1 MIKIYFLFTFFIST
15 LAISQTNFAGNTKTG
30 FGAPVG
36 NGTLAV
42 SDNGELITFKLTK
55 GAGNFNDVLVL
66 YIDSKNGG
74 FSTTS
79 GFLDIGTPP
88 DGDGS
93 RRAISGFN
101 GTERSTLTFPAAFMP
116 DFAIAA
122 GNDFAGLYVLQGGS
136 TAHTYVTSAN
146 ITPSNTNTSPTYT
159 FTVNKADLGLT
170 GGVLGFKFLG
180 TYISRTAYRADEAI
194 GDPMTGFVQGYNNQT
209 IVSFNTYLSGILPVK
224 LVGFKAVKESSVVK
238 LNWTVAQEANIEN
251 YQVQRSKDGIN
262 FTTIQTIQA
271 RNQSA
276 YQPNYTLT
284 DASPLKGV
292 NYYRL
297 AIIENGRKELSGVVT
312 VTMSQAGNN
321 FTINYIPGSTKLN
334 IRLIGLDAGNYS
346 VSVVNAGGQVLQN
359 MRLTHDGAEVN
370 KEVTLKG
377 GLSKGIYRVVLLN
390 NNNRSSQAF
399 MVP

>member
-1 MIKIYFLFTFFIST
+1 MKKIYFLFTFFIST
-15 LAISQTNFAGNTKTG
+15 LAIAQTNYPGNAKTG
-30 FGAPVG
+30 FGGPVG

-66 YIDSKNGG
+66 YIDSKSGG

-79 GFLDIGTPP
+79 GFLDIA
-88 DGDGS
+88 DGS
-93 RRAISGFN
+93 RKAISGFN
-101 GTERSTLTFPAAFMP
+101 GGTERSTLTFPAAFVP

-122 GNDFAGLYVLQGGS
+122 GNDFAGLWVLQGGS
-136 TAHTYVTSAN
+136 TMHTYIASAN
-146 ITPSNTNTSPTYT
+146 VTPSNINTSPTYT
-159 FTVNKADLGLT
+159 FSVNKADLGLT

-194 GDPMTGFVQGYNNQT
+194 GDPMTGFTQGYNNQT
-209 IVSFNTYLSGILPVK
+209 IVSFNTYLSSILPVK
-224 LVGFKAVKESSVVK
+224 LVGFKAIKESNLVK
-238 LNWTVAQEANIEN
+238 LNWTVAQESNIEN
-251 YQVQRSKDGIN
+251 YQIQRSKDGIN

-271 RNQSA
+271 RNQSS

-297 AIIENGRKELSGVVT
+297 VISENGRKELSGIAT
-312 VTMSQAGNN
+312 VTMSQTGNN
-321 FTINYIPGSTKLN
+321 FTINYTPGSTKLN

-346 VSVVNAGGQVLQN
+346 VSVVNAGGQVLQS
-359 MRLTHDGAEVN
+359 MRLTHDGSEVN
-370 KEVTLKG
+370 KEVNLKG

-390 NNNRSSQAF
+390 DNNRSSQAF

>member
-1 MIKIYFLFTFFIST
+1 MKKIYFLFTFFIST
-15 LAISQTNFAGNTKTG
+15 LAMSQTNFPGNGKSG
-30 FGAPVG
+30 FGGTVG
-36 NGTLAV
+36 NGSISV
-42 SDNGELITFKLTK
+42 SDNETTVTFVLNR
-55 GAGNFNDVLVL
+55 GAGNFTNALVIF
-66 YIDSKNGG
+66 IDSKAGG

-79 GFLDIGTPP
+79 GFTDQS
-88 DGDGS
+88 DGL
-93 RRAISGFN
+93 RKAISGLY
-101 GTERSTLTFPAAFMP
+101 GTNRSALTFPEGFTP
-116 DFAIAA
+116 DYAIAFDK
-122 GNDFAGLYVLQGGS
+122 GFGGLWTLQNGTS
-136 TAHTYVTSAN
+136 HTYITSTNLAPTNSETSA
-146 ITPSNTNTSPTYT
+146 TYT
-159 FTVNKADLGLT
+159 VTATKADLGIT
-170 GGVLGFKFLG
+170 GGVTFKFLA
-180 TYISRTAYRADEAI
+180 TYISNTGYRSNEAV
-194 GDPMTGFVQGYNNQT
+194 GDMMTGFTEGWVNQT
-209 IVSFNTYLSGILPVK
+209 ITTFNTYNSPTLPVK

>member
-15 LAISQTNFAGNTKTG
+15 LAMSQTNFPGNGKSG
-30 FGAPVG
+30 FGGTVG
-36 NGTLAV
+36 NGSISV
-42 SDNGELITFKLTK
+42 SDNETTVTFVLNR
-55 GAGNFNDVLVL
+55 GAGNFTNALVIF
-66 YIDSKNGG
+66 IDSKAGG

-79 GFLDIGTPP
+79 GFLDQA
-88 DGDGS
+88 DGL
-93 RRAISGFN
+93 RKAISGLD
-101 GTERSTLTFPAAFMP
+101 GTKRSALTFPEGFTP
-116 DFAIAA
+116 DYAIAFDK
-122 GNDFAGLYVLQGGS
+122 DFGGLWTLQNGTS
-136 TAHTYVTSAN
+136 HTYITSTNLAPTNSETSA
-146 ITPSNTNTSPTYT
+146 TYT
-159 FTVNKADLGLT
+159 VTATKADLGIT
-170 GGVLGFKFLG
+170 GGVTFKFLA
-180 TYISRTAYRADEAI
+180 TYISNTGYRSNEAV
-194 GDPMTGFVQGYNNQT
+194 GDMMTGFTEGWVNQT
-209 IVSFNTYLSGILPVK
+209 ITTFNTYNSPTLPVK

-238 LNWTVAQEANIEN
+238 LNWTVAQETNIEN

-271 RNQSA
+271 RNQSV

-284 DASPLKGV
+284 DASPLKGI

-297 AIIENGRKELSGVVT
+297 AIVENGRKELSGVAT
-312 VTMSQAGNN
+312 VTMSQTGNN

-359 MRLTHDGAEVN
+359 MRLTHDGSEAN
-370 KEVTLKG
+370 KEVILKG

-390 NNNRSSQAF
+390 NLNRSSQAF